1 MSVEIIFNPPA
12 KVLVVDDSKLNRTFV
27 GSTFTEPNFILE
39 EAVNGYEGIEKAN
52 SFKPELILLDVMMPE
67 LDGYQA
73 AKKLKENTETA
84 DIPIIFI
91 TALDSVKDKLA
102 AFNAGGVD
110 FITKPFNHQEITA
123 RACTQIK
130 INRSIEENKRMQNI
144 ISKRKQDDALS
155 KVAAGVSHNFNNMI
169 GVALGNIMLV
179 ESMGDMDEMSADSVA
194 DVKDSLNRMQ
204 RLTRQF
210 LHLSNHS
217 NELQG
222 GIPMHES
229 FEIKSTIDEVINKI
243 KITKP
248 EILIENAT
256 SANSTIFFDKKQF
269 IEVIDSIFN
278 EVLEITANKA
288 KISILNRKVK
298 NKEICLI
305 KVSNMNAF
313 INDVS
318 YIFEPFALPI
328 TNVGTGLA
336 LPVAKHILKLNK
348 STINANSKEDGTIN
362 FTITLPTK

>member
-1 MSVEIIFNPPA
+1 MSEEIIFDPPA
-12 KVLVVDDSKLNRTFV
+12 KILVVDDSKLNRTFV
-27 GSTFTEPNFILE
+27 GSTFTAPNFILN
-39 EAVNGYEGIEKAN
+39 EAENGYEGIKKVNE
-52 SFKPELILLDVMMPE
+52 FKPELILLDVMMPE

-73 AKKLKENTETA
+73 AKKLKENAETA
-84 DIPIIFI
+84 NIPIIFI

-130 INRSIEENKRMQNI
+130 INRSIEENKRMQKI
-144 ISKRKQDDALS
+144 ISQRKQDDALS

-179 ESMGDMDEMSADSVA
+179 ESMGDMDEMSADSVS

-222 GIPMHES
+222 GIPVQEL
-229 FEIKSTIDEVINKI
+229 FEMKPIIDEVVNKI
-243 KITKP
+243 KIKKP
-248 EILIENAT
+248 GIKIENAT
-256 SANSTIFFDKKQF
+256 TLNSTIFFDKKQF
-269 IEVIDSIFN
+269 YEVIDSIFN
-278 EVLEITANKA
+278 ELLEITANKA
-288 KISILNRKVK
+288 EILMLNRKVE

-313 INDVS
+313 INDIS
-318 YIFEPFALPI
+318 YIFDPFALPI

-336 LPVAKHILKLNK
+336 FPVAKHILKLNK
-348 STINANSKEDGTIN
+348 STIYANSKDDGTIN